1 MFVWSFWFVGY
12 YTEVRF
18 SVELYLLYCFIP
30 IFWSFSVRLVLH
42 FQIYVNCWLCKM
54 ASFDV
59 PGGDLLPL
67 SEEDIHD
74 AFIARHSCTA
84 LADRHF
90 QLLNPTHID
99 YMPHYALLFRKFR
112 FSCKSLPDYQD
123 AMSRL
128 LLHNQMHCEMMDYRH
143 PNFDPVYNYEFHCD
157 QDRKGLRSPRR
168 HK

>member
-1 MFVWSFWFVGY
+1 
-12 YTEVRF
+12 
-18 SVELYLLYCFIP
+18 
-30 IFWSFSVRLVLH
+30 
-42 FQIYVNCWLCKM
+42 M

-59 PGGDLLPL
+59 PGGDLLAL

-74 AFIARHSCTA
+74 AFIARHICTA

-99 YMPHYALLFRKFR
+99 YSPHYALLFRKFR

-143 PNFDPVYNYEFHCD
+143 PNFDPAYNYEFHCD
-157 QDRKGLRSPRR
+157 QERKGLRSPRR